1 MERRKTAKAL
11 SRSAASLAAEAEA
24 RLANQVAEL
33 VAALE
38 SGADPAAL
46 AKHLTS
52 EAQDP
57 EWDVRLMAVL
67 GALRHPAIP
76 ALLVELFGRATDKLR
91 RKALKKTLHLL
102 KTRGVAVPEDILPKE
117 EMSVGVPRPGTA
129 TAFVTPIFGNGES
142 YVILEGSP
150 EVLRGNFMVSL
161 INDREGFR
169 ECVLL
174 NIKRKQQAEFWDHFR
189 EQGLEDL
196 FSPPPAYAV
205 SMLEAAFTA
214 HPDSP
219 GASQYGALRER
230 IFQHWGRPETAP
242 DLESELPAVN
252 PGERTRLLDESRNL
266 ALDPLFNSWL
276 AGPEEITPWL
286 TKLQEVQD
294 SPLVLSDQ
302 QKQVRIDAVLEEAT
316 QALYPPETRADWG
329 RRLLTMAYYLHLKGR
344 EENSRTARATAAD
357 LADPKR
363 GALAGENLFLKGLVQ
378 FALRLAWE
386 AQQPNEPAKGAG
398 LVAPPDSSLLIR
410 R

>member
-1 MERRKTAKAL
+1 MKPRKTAKAL
-11 SRSAASLAAEAEA
+11 SGGAAPLAAEDEA
-24 RLANQVAEL
+24 RLSTQVAEL
-33 VAALE
+33 AAALK
-38 SGADPAAL
+38 SGADLAAL
-46 AKHLTS
+46 QNLLTP
-52 EAQDP
+52 EGQDP
-57 EWDVRLMAVL
+57 EWDVRLMAKL
-67 GALRHPAIP
+67 GSLRHPAIP
-76 ALLVELFGRATDKLR
+76 ALLVALFGGATDKLR

-117 EMSVGVPRPGTA
+117 EISVGVPRPGTVA
-129 TAFVTPIFGNGES
+129 AFVTPIFGNGES
-142 YVILEGSP
+142 YVILEGPP
-150 EVLRGNFMVSL
+150 EVLRGNFLVSL

-174 NIKRKQQAEFWDHFR
+174 NLKRKQQAEFWDHFR
-189 EQGLEDL
+189 EQGLKDL

-219 GASQYGALRER
+219 GASQYGALREK
-230 IFQHWGRPETAP
+230 IFQHWGRPEAAP
-242 DLESELPAVN
+242 ELDSVLPAVN
-252 PGERTRLLDESRNL
+252 PGERTRLLDESLKL
-266 ALDPLFNSWL
+266 AVDPLFHSWL
-276 AGPEEITPWL
+276 PGPEEINPWL
-286 TKLQEVQD
+286 AKLQEVQD

-316 QALYPPETRADWG
+316 QALYPPETRTDWG
-329 RRLLTMAYYLHLKGR
+329 RRLLTMSYYLHLKGR
-344 EENSRTARATAAD
+344 EENSRAARAAAAD
-357 LADPKR
+357 LVDPER

-386 AQQPNEPAKGAG
+386 AQQPREPATGSN

>member
-11 SRSAASLAAEAEA
+11 SGAAAPLAAESEA

-38 SGADPAAL
+38 SGAGLTAL
-46 AKHLTS
+46 QKYLTP
-52 EAQDP
+52 EPQDP
-57 EWDVRLMAVL
+57 EWDIRLMAAL
-67 GALRHPAIP
+67 GTLRHPDIP
-76 ALLVELFGRATDKLR
+76 ALLVALFAGSTDKLR

-102 KTRGVAVPEDILPKE
+102 KTKGVAVPNDLLPKE
-117 EMSVGVPRPGTA
+117 EISIGAPRPGTA
-129 TAFVTPIFGNGES
+129 AAFVTPIFGNGES
-142 YVILEGSP
+142 YVVLEGPP
-150 EVLRGNFMVSL
+150 EVLRGNFLVSL

-174 NIKRKQQAEFWDHFR
+174 NLKRQQQGEFWDHFR
-189 EQGLEDL
+189 KQGLGDL

-205 SMLEAAFTA
+205 SMLEAAFTV

-219 GASQYGALRER
+219 GASQYGALREK

-242 DLESELPAVN
+242 DLDSVLPAVN
-252 PGERTRLLDESRNL
+252 PGEQPRLLDESRRL
-266 ALDPLFNSWL
+266 AADPLFNSWL
-276 AGPEEITPWL
+276 PGPEEIAPWL
-286 TKLQEVQD
+286 TKLQEVQN

-302 QKQVRIDAVLEEAT
+302 QKQVRSDAVLDEAT

-329 RRLLTMAYYLHLKGR
+329 RRLKTMAYYLRLNGQ
-344 EENSRTARATAAD
+344 EEDSRIAKAAEAD
-357 LADPKR
+357 LADPER
-363 GALAGENLFLKGLVQ
+363 GSLAGENQFLKGLVQ

-386 AQQPNEPAKGAG
+386 AQQPREPAPGSN
-398 LVAPPDSSLLIR
+398 LVVPPDSSLLIR

>member
-1 MERRKTAKAL
+1 MDRMKKAKNQPGV
-11 SRSAASLAAEAEA
+11 AAPLAAEAEA
-24 RLANQVAEL
+24 RLVTQVAEL
-33 VAALE
+33 AAALK
-38 SGADPAAL
+38 SGADLAAL
-46 AKHLTS
+46 QNLLTP
-52 EAQDP
+52 EGQDP
-57 EWDVRLMAVL
+57 EWDVRLMAKL
-67 GALRHPAIP
+67 GSLRHPAIP
-76 ALLVELFGRATDKLR
+76 ALLVALFGGARDKLR
-91 RKALKKTLHLL
+91 RKALKKTLHQL
-102 KTRGVAVPEDILPKE
+102 KTRGVAVPNDLLPKE
-117 EMSVGVPRPGTA
+117 EISVGAPRPGTA
-129 TAFVTPIFGNGES
+129 VAFVTPIFGNGES
-142 YVILEGSP
+142 YVVLEGPP
-150 EVLRGNFMVSL
+150 EVLRGNFLVSL

-174 NIKRKQQAEFWDHFR
+174 NLKRKQQAEFWDHFR

-219 GASQYGALRER
+219 GASQFGALREK

-242 DLESELPAVN
+242 DLESRLPAVN
-252 PGERTRLLDESRNL
+252 PGERTRLLDESRKL

-276 AGPEEITPWL
+276 PGPEEIAPWL

-316 QALYPPETRADWG
+316 LALYPPESRADWG
-329 RRLLTMAYYLHLKGR
+329 RRLKIMAYYLQLLGR
-344 EENSRTARATAAD
+344 DEDSRTAKAAAAD
-357 LADPKR
+357 LADPER

-378 FALRLAWE
+378 YAALLAWE
-386 AQQPNEPAKGAG
+386 ARKPREPVAGEG
-398 LVAPPDSSLLIR
+398 LVSPPDSSLLIR

>member
-1 MERRKTAKAL
+1 MERRKIAKAF
-11 SRSAASLAAEAEA
+11 SGAAAPLTAEAEA

-33 VAALE
+33 AAALE
-38 SGADPAAL
+38 SAADPAAL
-46 AKHLTS
+46 VKHLTP
-52 EAQDP
+52 EPQDP
-57 EWDVRLMAVL
+57 EWDVRLMAAL

-76 ALLVELFGRATDKLR
+76 ALLVALFAGTTDKPR

-102 KTRGVAVPEDILPKE
+102 KTRGVAVPNDLLPKE
-117 EMSVGVPRPGTA
+117 EISVGVPRPGTA
-129 TAFVTPIFGNGES
+129 AAFVTPIFGNGES
-142 YVILEGSP
+142 YVILEGPP
-150 EVLRGNFMVSL
+150 EVLRGNFLVSL
-161 INDREGFR
+161 ISDLEGFR

-174 NIKRKQQAEFWDHFR
+174 NIKRKQQAEFWDNFR

-196 FSPPPAYAV
+196 FSLPPAYAV

-252 PGERTRLLDESRNL
+252 PGERTRLLDESRSL

-276 AGPEEITPWL
+276 PGPEEITPWL

-316 QALYPPETRADWG
+316 QALYPSETRADWG
-329 RRLLTMAYYLHLKGR
+329 RRLLTMAYYLHLKER
-344 EENSRTARATAAD
+344 EENSRTARAAAAD
-357 LADPKR
+357 LTDPER

-386 AQQPNEPAKGAG
+386 ARQPQEPAAG
-398 LVAPPDSSLLIR
+398 SNLVAPPDSSLLIR

>member
-1 MERRKTAKAL
+1 MERMKKAKNQPGGATP
-11 SRSAASLAAEAEA
+11 LAAEAEA
-24 RLANQVAEL
+24 LLANQVAEL

-38 SGADPAAL
+38 SGTDLAAL
-46 AKHLTS
+46 QNLLTP
-52 EAQDP
+52 EPQDP
-57 EWDVRLMAVL
+57 DWDVRLMAAL

-76 ALLVELFGRATDKLR
+76 ALLVALFAGATDKPR

-102 KTRGVAVPEDILPKE
+102 KTKGVAVPNDLLPKE
-117 EMSVGVPRPGTA
+117 EISIGAPRPGIA
-129 TAFVTPIFGNGES
+129 AAFVTPIFGNGES
-142 YVILEGSP
+142 YVILEGPP
-150 EVLRGNFMVSL
+150 EVLRGNFLVSL

-174 NIKRKQQAEFWDHFR
+174 NLKRKQEAEFWDHFR
-189 EQGLEDL
+189 EQGLGDL
-196 FSPPPAYAV
+196 FSLPPAYAV

-242 DLESELPAVN
+242 ELESALPAVN
-252 PGERTRLLDESRNL
+252 PGERTRLLDASLKL

-276 AGPEEITPWL
+276 PGPEEITPWL

-302 QKQVRIDAVLEEAT
+302 QKQIRSDAVLEEAT
-316 QALYPPETRADWG
+316 QALYPPETRADWS
-329 RRLLTMAYYLHLKGR
+329 RRLKITAYYLHLLGR
-344 EENSRTARATAAD
+344 EDDSRTALAAAAD
-357 LADPKR
+357 LADPER

-378 FALRLAWE
+378 YAALLAWE
-386 AQQPNEPAKGAG
+386 ARQPREPSTGAG
-398 LVAPPDSSLLIR
+398 LVAPPDSPLLIR